1 MGVAVLAFAVGV
13 ARKGERTLKGD
24 MKAFIAALPPS
35 SEFPLPL
42 LPPSLSLYLF
52 LAESWKPRGK
62 GRLIKSTSDFSAPS
76 PCQASFLLSFGV
88 GL

>member
-35 SEFPLPL
+35 SEYPLPL
-42 LPPSLSLYLF
+42 LPP
-52 LAESWKPRGK
+52 
-62 GRLIKSTSDFSAPS
+62 
-76 PCQASFLLSFGV
+76 PCLCTYSSQNLGNLGNKED
-88 GL
+88 